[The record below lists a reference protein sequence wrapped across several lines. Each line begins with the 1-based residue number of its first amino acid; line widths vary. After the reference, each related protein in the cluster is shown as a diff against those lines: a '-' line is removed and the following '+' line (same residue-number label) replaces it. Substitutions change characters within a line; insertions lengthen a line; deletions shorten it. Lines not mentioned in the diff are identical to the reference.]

1 MLLLTSSDLQ
11 NSILHNLKIENIN
24 TYIAN
29 AERAFL
35 RDISPA
41 FEIDV
46 VNNLSS
52 FFVTNMNNLNYFK
65 IRYADV
71 AVYFVYNY
79 LLKQGILTQGDI
91 NEEKHSKIVYTSM
104 LRSYYEMMKK
114 ILMTHNTLTF
124 DSTLGYCLYS
134 YYDDE
139 IVYAPP
145 IENVVYRD
153 ENYNLYSVQS
163 VVPINNRD
171 FAVNIIPVPSSS
183 IFLTKRNK
191 YTFREYVRVL

>member
-1 MLLLTSSDLQ
+1 MLLLTTSDLQ

-65 IRYADV
+65 IRYSDV

-79 LLKQGILTQGDI
+79 LIRQSILAQGDI
-91 NEEKHSKIVYTSM
+91 NEEKHNKIVYAST
-104 LRSYYEMMKK
+104 LRSYYEMMRE
-114 ILMTHNTLTF
+114 ILTTHNTLIY
-124 DSTLGYCLYS
+124 DASLGYCLYS
-134 YYDDE
+134 FYNDE
-139 IVYAPP
+139 FVYAPP
-145 IENVVYRD
+145 ITNTIYRD
-153 ENYNLYSVQS
+153 DNYNLYSVQS
-163 VVPINNRD
+163 VAPISNNS
-171 FAVNIIPVPSSS
+171 FAVNIIPVPSGSL
-183 IFLTKRNK
+183 FLTKRNK